1 MADLT
6 QLSDEQLN
14 EMYIAAQA
22 KEKAQQRLTQLSDE
36 ELQALYDQSV
46 GNTEDVFVSGF
57 DEKTLG
63 QYITDAIPD
72 VTAAIGG
79 TVGALL
85 TRSPAGGAAGASLG
99 YGKGKVIQNY
109 LNDKPIADKELFLGM
124 AQEAALDVTGA
135 KAMQVFGDAY
145 RGIANSGIIQKLNP
159 LSPNEVNSFYVKQKL
174 QEKLSKY
181 KTKGGTQ
188 GGLSLTQVMP
198 ESGVV
203 QAMSGAGESAVSPS
217 TLLKELEEVQ
227 IKYLNDE
234 ISKIKKV
241 GSKMKGEELGVSIQ
255 NLIENTRAASDEYYD
270 KLFLELA
277 EQGKVTNVNLAGA
290 KAYVNAVKAKALK
303 GVKTSEKGEVRVPFK
318 DRTKASK
325 GTEAKEGSQQSRW
338 LDPKVAEFVSLINQ
352 LETKQ
357 NFNVAY
363 DKLKIIKK
371 KVAQLKATPENKP
384 ILRDLVKIEK
394 SLEDSII
401 RSADNPAVEGMYRD
415 LMASYSKTVGVNFS
429 TVANKLFDEE
439 APEVVAKMLFANNRA
454 VNNMSEFRLIVDM
467 AEKRGVSGG
476 KPLIG
481 ALRKGWLIST
491 MKGTKEPAKAMQRL
505 RVALED
511 PDKRQVYDRL
521 MDDRTKKKVRILMDE
536 FDVLEQ
542 RANKELSLVVRGEQT
557 AGARQTVQGTGVGA
571 KFVGA
576 VRALLPTKLPDI
588 LANQGRINE
597 LLKLSTVAK
606 KLDDLASINNLTRAQ
621 KEMKGRLTMH
631 FFKLSTQVAQT
642 SQDLSN
648 EAYRTEF
655 EPQLQEA
662 RDMLSKAFQSEQSI
676 QSVPN

>member
-1 MADLT
+1 MADIT

-14 EMYIAAQA
+14 EMYLAAQA
-22 KEKAQQRLTQLSDE
+22 KEKAQQQLTQLSDE

-124 AQEAALDVTGA
+124 AKEAALDVTGA

-159 LSPNEVNSFYVKQKL
+159 LSPNEINSFYVKQKL

-181 KTKGGTQ
+181 KTKGGEQ
-188 GGLSLTQVMP
+188 GGLALTQVMP

-203 QAMSGAGESAVSPS
+203 QAMSGAGEAAVSPS
-217 TLLKELEEVQ
+217 KRLKELEKVQ

-255 NLIENTRAASDEYYD
+255 NLIENTRAASDKYYD

-303 GVKTSEKGEVRVPFK
+303 GVKASEKGEVRVPFK
-318 DRTKASK
+318 DRAKASK

-384 ILRDLVKIEK
+384 I
-394 SLEDSII
+394 
-401 RSADNPAVEGMYRD
+401 RS
-415 LMASYSKTVGVNFS
+415 
-429 TVANKLFDEE
+429 
-439 APEVVAKMLFANNRA
+439 
-454 VNNMSEFRLIVDM
+454 
-467 AEKRGVSGG
+467 
-476 KPLIG
+476 
-481 ALRKGWLIST
+481 
-491 MKGTKEPAKAMQRL
+491 
-505 RVALED
+505 
-511 PDKRQVYDRL
+511 
-521 MDDRTKKKVRILMDE
+521 
-536 FDVLEQ
+536 
-542 RANKELSLVVRGEQT
+542 
-557 AGARQTVQGTGVGA
+557 
-571 KFVGA
+571 
-576 VRALLPTKLPDI
+576 
-588 LANQGRINE
+588 
-597 LLKLSTVAK
+597 
-606 KLDDLASINNLTRAQ
+606 
-621 KEMKGRLTMH
+621 
-631 FFKLSTQVAQT
+631 
-642 SQDLSN
+642 
-648 EAYRTEF
+648 
-655 EPQLQEA
+655 
-662 RDMLSKAFQSEQSI
+662 
-676 QSVPN
+676 

>member
-6 QLSDEQLN
+6 QLSDEQL
-14 EMYIAAQA
+14 A
-22 KEKAQQRLTQLSDE
+22 KMLEEARARERAQQRLSQMSDQ
-36 ELQALYDQSV
+36 ELQSLYDQSV
-46 GNTEDVFVSGF
+46 GNTEEVFVSGF

-79 TVGALL
+79 TVGAVL

-99 YGKGKVIQNY
+99 FGKGKVIQNY
-109 LNDKPIADKELFLGM
+109 LYDKPVADKELFLGM
-124 AQEAALDVTGA
+124 VQEAALDVTGA
-135 KAMQVFGDAY
+135 KAMQAFGDAY
-145 RGIANSGIIQKLNP
+145 RGITSSGIIQKLNP
-159 LSPNEVNSFYVKQKL
+159 LSPNEINSFYAKRKL

-181 KTKGGTQ
+181 TTKSGTQ

-198 ESGVV
+198 ESGFV

-217 TLLKELEEVQ
+217 TLLKELEDVQ

-241 GSKMKGEELGVSIQ
+241 GSKMKGEELGASIQ

-270 KLFLELA
+270 KLFLDLA
-277 EQGKVTNVNLAGA
+277 EQGKITNVNITSA
-290 KAYVNAVKAKALK
+290 KAYVNAVKAKALE
-303 GVKTSEKGEVRVPFK
+303 GVKSSEKGDVRVPFK
-318 DRTKASK
+318 SREKASRA
-325 GTEAKEGSQQSRW
+325 TATSEASKQSRW
-338 LDPKVAEFVSLINQ
+338 LDPKVGEFVSLVNQ

-394 SLEDSII
+394 AFEDAII
-401 RSADNPAVEGMYRD
+401 RSADNPAIEGMYRD
-415 LMASYSKTVGVNFS
+415 LMASYSKTMDVNFS

-454 VNNMSEFRLIVDM
+454 VNNMDEFRRIVDM
-467 AEKRGVSGG
+467 AEKRKVSGG
-476 KPLIG
+476 RPIIG

-491 MKGTKEPAKAMQRL
+491 MKGTKEPAKAMSRL
-505 RVALED
+505 RTALED

-521 MDDRTKKKVRILMDE
+521 MDDKTKKKVKVLMEE

-588 LANQGRINE
+588 LAGQGRVNE
-597 LLKLSTVAK
+597 LLKISTVAK
-606 KLDDLASINNLTRAQ
+606 KLDDLASSNNLTRAQ

-631 FFKLSTQVAQT
+631 FFKLANQVTQT
-642 SQDLSN
+642 SSDLSN

-662 RDMLSKAFQSEQSI
+662 RDMLSKAFQSEQAI
-676 QSVPN
+676 EAIPQ